1 VNPAI
6 SLSAVSHVFAAGEQS
21 LHVLEEITLEVEPG
35 ELHAI
40 LGPSGCGKT
49 TLLRII
55 AGLVDPSGGSVAV
68 ADDSRVATVFQK
80 PRLLPWRT
88 VSENIAFAAKGLA
101 TAPFDLEERV
111 TEVMRLTQ
119 LTDAADQYPQQ
130 LSGGMAQRVA
140 FARALLVE
148 PDVLLLDEPFA
159 NLDALTAAQ
168 LRTEFTERWRDA
180 ARAGVLVTH
189 DIMEAVSLAD
199 RVTVLAGSP
208 ASVSTTI
215 RSADSGTDPAVVNE
229 LRSAL
234 GLEGQIP
241 G

>member
-1 VNPAI
+1 MNPAI

>member
-55 AGLVDPSGGSVAV
+55 AGLVDPSGGSVVV

-101 TAPFDLEERV
+101 IAPFDLEDRV

-215 RSADSGTDPAVVNE
+215 RSADSGTDPAVINE

>member
-1 VNPAI
+1 MNPAI

-21 LHVLEEITLEVEPG
+21 LHVLEEITLEIEPG

-215 RSADSGTDPAVVNE
+215 RSADSGTDPAVINE

>member
-1 VNPAI
+1 MNPAI

-119 LTDAADQYPQQ
+119 LTGAADQYPQQ

-215 RSADSGTDPAVVNE
+215 RSADSDTDPAVINE

>member
-1 VNPAI
+1 MNPAI

-215 RSADSGTDPAVVNE
+215 RSADSGTDPAVINE

>member
-1 VNPAI
+1 MNPAI

-101 TAPFDLEERV
+101 IAPFDLEDRV

>member
-1 VNPAI
+1 MNPAI

-101 TAPFDLEERV
+101 IAPFDLEERV

>member
-1 VNPAI
+1 MNPAI

-21 LHVLEEITLEVEPG
+21 LHVLEEITLEIEPG

-119 LTDAADQYPQQ
+119 LTGAADQYPQQ

-215 RSADSGTDPAVVNE
+215 RSADSGTDPAVINE

>member
-1 VNPAI
+1 MSPPIA
-6 SLSAVSHVFAAGEQS
+6 LSAVSHTFTTEERS
-21 LHVLEEITLEVEPG
+21 LPVLDSVSLTVGAG

-55 AGLVDPSGGSVAV
+55 AGLVDPTGGTVAI
-68 ADDSRVATVFQK
+68 AEDARVATVFQK

-88 VSENIAFAAKGLA
+88 VRQNIGFAARGLS
-101 TAPFDLEERV
+101 TAPVDIDDRIA
-111 TEVMRLTQ
+111 EVMRLTQ
-119 LTDAADQYPQQ
+119 LTDAADQYPQE

-159 NLDALTAAQ
+159 NLDALTATQ
-168 LRTEFTERWRDA
+168 LRAEFTERWRDA

-189 DIMEAVSLAD
+189 DITEAVTLAD
-199 RVTVLAGSP
+199 RVSVLAGSP
-208 ASVSTTI
+208 ASVATTVETGSTD
-215 RSADSGTDPAVVNE
+215 SAAAVTDE

-234 GLEGQIP
+234 GLAGQIP

>member
-1 VNPAI
+1 MNPAI

-111 TEVMRLTQ
+111 TEVIRLTQ

>member
-1 VNPAI
+1 MNPAI

-68 ADDSRVATVFQK
+68 ADDSRIATVFQK

-215 RSADSGTDPAVVNE
+215 RSADSGTDPAVINE

>member
-1 VNPAI
+1 MNPAI

-119 LTDAADQYPQQ
+119 LTGAADQYPQQ

-215 RSADSGTDPAVVNE
+215 RSADSGTDPAVINE